1 MARRERMAPV
11 DTTWLRMDRP
21 NNLMVIV
28 GVIILRG
35 PVNVARL
42 ERTLA
47 ARMLAY
53 SRFRQRAVVDATS
66 AWWCE
71 DRSFDISHHIKHVRL
86 PGKGGR
92 AELQRFV
99 AEMATMALDR
109 RHPLWQMHIVE
120 DYEGGAALV
129 VRIHHA
135 IGDGAALVGV
145 LLSLTDQAGD
155 APEDDSPP
163 PVLHAAEGEGAWLS
177 SLLSPIGDALGWGA
191 RLPGQAARELFAV
204 ARRPDRLLD
213 YVRDGSGVMG
223 ELGFLLVMPNDTRTR
238 FKGVPMGEKRVAWT
252 DPLDLKEVKLVSRIL
267 GCPLND
273 VLLTAVAGALGGYLR
288 DKGEMVRGCEIR
300 ALVPVNLREAGHDRE
315 LGNHF
320 GVVAVELPL
329 GVEDPLLRLHQI
341 HKRME
346 ALKHSYEPAV
356 TLGLLEALGY
366 APKPVQEAV
375 FGILLSRATAVMTN
389 VPGPSSPLY
398 LAGSRIDQWVFWVPQ
413 AGDIGMGVSILS
425 FDGHVQF
432 GLMTDAGL
440 VPDPDAII
448 RRFAPEFEKLLYFV
462 LLGAGELGSA
472 L

>member
-1 MARRERMAPV
+1 MAPV

-21 NNLMVIV
+21 HNLMVIV
-28 GVIILRG
+28 GVVVLRG
-35 PVNVARL
+35 PVDAGRL
-42 ERTLA
+42 EDTLA

-53 SRFRQRAVVDATS
+53 ARFRQCAEIEASS

-71 DRSFDISHHIKHVRL
+71 DPMFDIAHHIKHVRL
-86 PGKGGR
+86 PGDGGR

-99 AEMATMALDR
+99 ADLATVPLDR

-145 LLSLTDQAGD
+145 LLSLTDRRADMPAD
-155 APEDDSPP
+155 APPLP
-163 PVLHAAEGEGAWLS
+163 ALHAEAGGGPFLA
-177 SLLSPIGDALGWGA
+177 SLLSPIGDALGWGS
-191 RLPGQAARELFAV
+191 RLSGQAARELFAV
-204 ARRPDRLLD
+204 ARSPGRLLD
-213 YVRDGSGVMG
+213 YVRDGAGVTN
-223 ELGFLLVMPNDTRTR
+223 ELGFLLLMPNDTRTR
-238 FKGVPMGEKRVAWT
+238 FKGVPTGEKRVAWT

-267 GCPLND
+267 GCPVND
-273 VLLTAVAGALGGYLR
+273 VLLTAVAGALGNYLR

-300 ALVPVNLREAGHDRE
+300 ALVPINLRETADDRE

-320 GVVAVELPL
+320 GVVAVELPI
-329 GVEDPLLRLHQI
+329 GVADPLLRLRQI

-346 ALKHSYEPAV
+346 VLKHSYEPAV

-375 FGILLSRATAVMTN
+375 FGLLLSRATAVMTN
-389 VPGPSSPLY
+389 VPGPSCPLY
-398 LAGSRIDQWVFWVPQ
+398 LAGARIGQWIFWVPQ

-432 GLMTDAGL
+432 GLMTDAGM
-440 VPDPDAII
+440 VPDPETII
-448 RRFAPEFEKLLYFV
+448 GQFAPEFEKLLYFV
-462 LLGAGELGSA
+462 LLGAAETGSA